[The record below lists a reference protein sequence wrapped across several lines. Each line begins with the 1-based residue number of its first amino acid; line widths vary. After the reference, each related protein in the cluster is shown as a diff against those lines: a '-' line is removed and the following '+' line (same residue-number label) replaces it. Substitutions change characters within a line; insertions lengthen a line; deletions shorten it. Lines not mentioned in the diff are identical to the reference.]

1 MSLGT
6 NSNFIPTIYAGTTK
20 KNKMDKPL
28 DKDLQKAEKKKEEAL
43 ANNPTVL
50 KQIKIGLDYR
60 KDQGL
65 AVLKDKSKK
74 LLNKGKNKVYG
85 VTDLL
90 KTKID

>member
-65 AVLKDKSKK
+65 AVLKDKSKNRREQWKQNLIQK
-74 LLNKGKNKVYG
+74 LKLNKVN
-85 VTDLL
+85 
-90 KTKID
+90 

>member
-65 AVLKDKSKK
+65 AVLKDKTKSTAKK
-74 LLNKGKNKVYG
+74 FKSKVYG

>member
-74 LLNKGKNKVYG
+74 ILSKGKNKFYG
-85 VTDLL
+85 ITNLL
-90 KTKID
+90 K